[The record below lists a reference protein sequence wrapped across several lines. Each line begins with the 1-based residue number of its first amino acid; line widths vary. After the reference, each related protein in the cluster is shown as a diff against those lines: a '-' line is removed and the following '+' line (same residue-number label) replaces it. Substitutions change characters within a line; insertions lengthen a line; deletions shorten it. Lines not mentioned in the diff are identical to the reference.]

1 MADDRRFQLD
11 ELLIRPG
18 CYLNPQTEVLVV
30 VDDSPSIDG
39 EIFNLE
45 EFEGADW
52 VLISDEV
59 PVDEA
64 SRDELLEDFQAHY
77 HGGDGRDVSERAVED
92 PDEDL
97 DDNGDDP
104 RVVPRPGEA
113 VPSLS
118 LAVRPIHYLGVFI
131 PTAVVLEIAG
141 ATPLL
146 IFSAAA
152 LGVIPCAAVMGE
164 ATEAIAARTGPGIG
178 GLLNVTFGNAPELI
192 IAFFALE
199 AGLQEVVKA
208 SIVGSIIGNILLVL
222 GAAMLVGGLPRD
234 KQTFSATAA
243 NAQVAMLF
251 LALAALI
258 LPALFQLIH
267 GGGLPSIGD
276 ERVDFGSEL
285 EQISF
290 GVALIL
296 LATYVAGLLFSLK
309 THRAVFNPYSEG
321 EEEETHHWSPKRA
334 GSSSRPPPCLVG
346 LMSEIL
352 VGSIEEASHDIGLS
366 EFFVGVFIVA
376 IVGNAAEHWVAVLV
390 AAKDKMDLAVNIAI
404 GSSAQIALFV
414 APLLV
419 LLSFVVG
426 PAPMALVFNGYELG
440 GLVFAVLIA
449 NLVTQ
454 EGESNWFEGAQLLA
468 LYAVLG
474 LVFYFA

>member
-1 MADDRRFQLD
+1 M
-11 ELLIRPG
+11 
-18 CYLNPQTEVLVV
+18 
-30 VDDSPSIDG
+30 
-39 EIFNLE
+39 
-45 EFEGADW
+45 
-52 VLISDEV
+52 
-59 PVDEA
+59 
-64 SRDELLEDFQAHY
+64 
-77 HGGDGRDVSERAVED
+77 
-92 PDEDL
+92 
-97 DDNGDDP
+97 
-104 RVVPRPGEA
+104 
-113 VPSLS
+113 
-118 LAVRPIHYLGVFI
+118 RPIHYLGVFI
-131 PTAVVLEIAG
+131 PAAVVLEVAG

-164 ATEAIAARTGPGIG
+164 ATEAIAAQTGPGIG

-267 GGGLPSIGD
+267 GGGLPSIGE

-285 EQISF
+285 EKISF
-290 GVALIL
+290 GVSIIL
-296 LATYVAGLLFSLK
+296 LATYVAGLVFSLK
-309 THRAVFNPYSEG
+309 THRAVFNPYSEA
-321 EEEETHHWSPKRA
+321 EEEEHHWPVKRA
-334 GSSSRPPPCLVG
+334 AIFLAAAAVLVG

-366 EFFVGVFIVA
+366 EFFVGVFVVA

-414 APLLV
+414 APMLV